1 MMNLGPIEMLLMSPF
16 MILGLI
22 NQFLPFV
29 TLVLAI
35 LIINSQRRLET
46 KLDFLMRH
54 QSNENHS
61 QPPSHPY
68 SESGGHS

>member
-1 MMNLGPIEMLLMSPF
+1 MMNFGPVEMLLMSPF

-22 NQFLPFV
+22 NQFLPFI

-54 QSNENHS
+54 Q
-61 QPPSHPY
+61 PTRAPSRPDHPY
-68 SESGGHS
+68 QQPGDPS